1 MILVLDNYDSF
12 TYNLVQ
18 LLGQCQSGPIEVHRN
33 DQISLQ
39 RIVELNPERVV
50 ISPGPG
56 RPETAGLSMTLLR
69 ELSPQLPIL
78 GVCLGHQAL
87 AAAWGGEVVQAERR
101 LHGKVSKVYHDQSR
115 LFQGVS
121 NPFEATRYHSLIVRE
136 ETLPAELR
144 VTAWTSEGEIMGL
157 EHTSRPYFGVQFHP
171 ESILTPEG
179 GRLMK
184 NFLDV
189 ATA

>member
-1 MILVLDNYDSF
+1 MAIMRRRALVL
-12 TYNLVQ
+12 LVTGA
-18 LLGQCQSGPIEVHRN
+18 L
-33 DQISLQ
+33 
-39 RIVELNPERVV
+39 
-50 ISPGPG
+50 
-56 RPETAGLSMTLLR
+56 
-69 ELSPQLPIL
+69 
-78 GVCLGHQAL
+78 L

-136 ETLPAELR
+136 ETLSDDLR

-179 GRLMK
+179 ARLLR

-189 ATA
+189 APS